1 MNRKTLLV
9 GLSVLAVM
17 FVGIAVL
24 IAILYGGDGVKDGKP
39 QVRKSEALF
48 CAVPSNAVA
57 VTRFA
62 DVKTASEKVLSLDE
76 PPAKGRGGFGKAVA
90 DAVAAGRL
98 PELSTHALAVSLQY
112 SKNLVPLYVF
122 DAGRAGDT
130 ENDAEVNLIATLA
143 SEAGLSFNDC
153 DCSKILSVTQELRG
167 RRLLLVSPADNIVNS
182 SLRHLNDGVSIYDSN
197 GFAAAA
203 SGVSASS
210 SLFISVSAADQILP
224 SVLSPSIR
232 KHYKFLTSFS
242 EWIGAELSFG
252 EKGVELYGK
261 AFSARQTDFENVLVS
276 QKPASCNVFSI
287 APANT
292 LRALSLPM
300 DSYSGYVAAY
310 DEWLDKRMKLQEVQ
324 KNRKALASAHGV
336 SPADWGSGLRPS
348 EIAVVSFICGD
359 KIESV
364 NLLRSSKL
372 KNDSDIQSFTF
383 GGYMAALFGDVFSRE
398 DESCSFSSGGWL
410 ITGSREAVGEWASG
424 RALEY
429 SLYSKLGDAGLK
441 SAVPSS
447 GNAVLYFSV
456 DEDSMSPEPAFGKTT
471 ETKLAGKLGGCDIM
485 PAFLCLSS
493 EKKSALSID
502 CGLFMADMKRSKAPE
517 TERDVHITVPE
528 GPFTVKNSATGKNNS
543 FVQNQNLTLSLRDE
557 NGKGMWT
564 VPFSEKL
571 CGTVSNVDYFANG
584 KIQFLFGAGSKIYM
598 IDRLGRFVNPFPLD
612 LGKKIVLGPA
622 VFDFS
627 GARKYNILV
636 LHDDNTIRMYN
647 LQGKVPD
654 GWKDITSTDTIVSL
668 PERVVS
674 GNNSCWIVRTSRQ
687 TLVFPFMG
695 GVPLTDFSGD
705 AMLLPSTDVSVTENG
720 EVSAKSYNGKIQ
732 RIKIR

>member
-324 KNRKALASAHGV
+324 KNRKALASEHGV
-336 SPADWGSGLRPS
+336 SPADW
-348 EIAVVSFICGD
+348 
-359 KIESV
+359 
-364 NLLRSSKL
+364 
-372 KNDSDIQSFTF
+372 
-383 GGYMAALFGDVFSRE
+383 
-398 DESCSFSSGGWL
+398 
-410 ITGSREAVGEWASG
+410 
-424 RALEY
+424 
-429 SLYSKLGDAGLK
+429 
-441 SAVPSS
+441 
-447 GNAVLYFSV
+447 
-456 DEDSMSPEPAFGKTT
+456 
-471 ETKLAGKLGGCDIM
+471 
-485 PAFLCLSS
+485 
-493 EKKSALSID
+493 
-502 CGLFMADMKRSKAPE
+502 
-517 TERDVHITVPE
+517 
-528 GPFTVKNSATGKNNS
+528 
-543 FVQNQNLTLSLRDE
+543 
-557 NGKGMWT
+557 
-564 VPFSEKL
+564 
-571 CGTVSNVDYFANG
+571 
-584 KIQFLFGAGSKIYM
+584 
-598 IDRLGRFVNPFPLD
+598 
-612 LGKKIVLGPA
+612 
-622 VFDFS
+622 
-627 GARKYNILV
+627 
-636 LHDDNTIRMYN
+636 
-647 LQGKVPD
+647 
-654 GWKDITSTDTIVSL
+654 
-668 PERVVS
+668 VS
-674 GNNSCWIVRTSRQ
+674 G
-687 TLVFPFMG
+687 
-695 GVPLTDFSGD
+695 
-705 AMLLPSTDVSVTENG
+705 
-720 EVSAKSYNGKIQ
+720 
-732 RIKIR
+732 